1 LTATSAAT
9 RNTNAL
15 RASRV
20 EPCADI
26 ARSDFDFYVEAGQM
40 QGPVSDLKIEDFW
53 HLAPLERARK
63 ALGG

>member
-1 LTATSAAT
+1 MGTKEGIYAPTGGS
-9 RNTNAL
+9 
-15 RASRV
+15 
-20 EPCADI
+20 ADI

-40 QGPVSDLKIEDFW
+40 QGPVGDLKIEDFW